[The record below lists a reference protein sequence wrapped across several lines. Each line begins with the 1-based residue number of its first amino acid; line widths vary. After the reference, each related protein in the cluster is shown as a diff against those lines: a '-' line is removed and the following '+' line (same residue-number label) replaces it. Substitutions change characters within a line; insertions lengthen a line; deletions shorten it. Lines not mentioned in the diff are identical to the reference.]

1 MLRIFKYLL
10 LIPAVVLLGF
20 IVAEKLDLA
29 GTAHHIMGMDA
40 AAVGA
45 VPNPDWESINPIGC
59 RYRFNLGPGEFARLQ
74 QEQLPQESGWMK
86 KNPDDKLYFPG
97 ISEIRTPDAE
107 VYVNTDLPYRVRWV
121 VYNPKAEL
129 LYLGF
134 YSH

>member
-10 LIPAVVLLGF
+10 LVPTVVLLGF

-29 GTAHHIMGMDA
+29 GTAHHIMGVDA

-74 QEQLPQESGWMK
+74 QEQLPQLPEQPEASGQPTHWT
-86 KNPDDKLYFPG
+86 PFPFCLR
-97 ISEIRTPDAE
+97 I
-107 VYVNTDLPYRVRWV
+107 
-121 VYNPKAEL
+121 
-129 LYLGF
+129 
-134 YSH
+134 

>member
-1 MLRIFKYLL
+1 MLRFFKYILL
-10 LIPAVVLLGF
+10 VPAIVLLGF
-20 IVAEKLDLA
+20 IAAEKCDQA
-29 GTAHHIMGMDA
+29 GTAHRIMGVDA

-74 QEQLPQESGWMK
+74 QEQLPQESGWTK
-86 KNPDDKLYFPG
+86 KNPTDSLFYPG
-97 ISEIRTPDAE
+97 ISEVITPDAE
-107 VYVNTDLPYRVRWV
+107 IYVNTDLPHRVRWI
-121 VYNPKAEL
+121 VYNPTTEL